1 MTTSRTRL
9 PERWTQRF
17 SHGPRPGWGLDRVS
31 PFVWIPAAVVL
42 SWTVLASV
50 LPHGLPAGI
59 VLLGTVLGSL
69 HGLTAIGVVLVY
81 RASRIVNFAQAALGS
96 AVGVLSVL
104 VFTAWGWN
112 YFVCFGLGLVV
123 AALTGAGV
131 ERLVI
136 RRFFWAPRLI
146 LTLATIGLAQ
156 ILGGIELILP
166 KLFGKPLVTNS
177 FRTPLSG
184 RIEIDPVL
192 FTGSHLFIVAV
203 VPVVMAALAW
213 FLRATPAGKGIR
225 ASAENAERAM
235 LLGIPV
241 RTLSTLVWAI
251 AATLSALAVMLTA
264 PIQPLPPTVL
274 AGPALLLP
282 PLAAAVLAR
291 MEHLPRAF
299 LAGVGIGILQQ
310 ATFWTTSR
318 SSATDVAFLVVILG
332 ALFAQRDR
340 LSRADD
346 AAASSW
352 VGAQESTPVPRE
364 LAQLP
369 EVVWGRRLAVAAVVA
384 VGLIAPAWLTV
395 SQLNLVGTVALIYA
409 VVGVSLVMLTGWSGQ
424 LSLGQFAIAGVG
436 AVTAANLLD
445 HRVDLLLVLPAAAG
459 AGAVGALAV
468 GLPALRIRGL
478 FLGVTTLALA
488 VAMSTYFLN
497 PSYFA
502 SILPLTVDRPV
513 VLTRFALSDERTLY
527 YFTLVVLTMVVALA
541 RNLRASQV
549 GRRLVAVR
557 DNERAAQARGIH
569 VLRLKLLAFS
579 ASGAIAGLAGGLLV
593 LVLQGVGS
601 GDYSPRQSF
610 EAFAM
615 VVIGGLTSVS
625 GAVLGAVALRSAQ
638 YLVGGG
644 LQLIVT
650 GTGVLVLLL
659 VFPGGLGQLQTRARD
674 AILRRVASRRGI
686 DVPSLIADRRTAE
699 EDPDDRPRL
708 DRLLES
714 DLGLVSGDLDGDTE
728 VARLRR
734 EADELRRRLDELEA
748 TVTGGGERP

>member
-1 MTTSRTRL
+1 MSAATIRAGGLQARRL
-9 PERWTQRF
+9 AT
-17 SHGPRPGWGLDRVS
+17 
-31 PFVWIPAAVVL
+31 AAVRL
-42 SWTVLASV
+42 NPWLV
-50 LPHGLPAGI
+50 LPVLVLVVWAILARLLAHGLPAGI

-69 HGLTAIGVVLVY
+69 HGLTAIGIVLVY

-112 YFVCFGLGLVV
+112 YFACFALGLVV

-184 RIEIDPVL
+184 RVEVDPVL

-203 VPVVMAALAW
+203 VPVVVAALAW

-251 AATLSALAVMLTA
+251 AATLSALSVMLTA

-282 PLAAAVLAR
+282 ALAAAVLAR
-291 MEHLPRAF
+291 MEHLPTAF

-318 SSATDVAFLVVILG
+318 SSATDVAFLIVILA
-332 ALFAQRDR
+332 ALLVQRDR

-352 VGAQESTPVPRE
+352 VGAQESTPIPRE
-364 LAQLP
+364 LAAVP
-369 EVVWGRRLAVAAVVA
+369 EVVWGRRLIVLGAVLVA
-384 VGLIAPAWLTV
+384 LVAPAALTV
-395 SQLNLVGTVALIYA
+395 SQLNLMGTVALIYA
-409 VVGVSLVMLTGWSGQ
+409 IVGVSLVMLTGWSGQ

-445 HRVDLLLVLPAAAG
+445 HQVDLLLVLLASAG

-502 SILPLTVDRPV
+502 SILPLTVERPV
-513 VLTRFALSDERTLY
+513 VLTRFDLSDERTLY
-527 YFTLVVLTMVVALA
+527 YFTLVMLGGVVWLA

-549 GRRLVAVR
+549 GRRLIAVR

-569 VLRLKLLAFS
+569 VLRLKLMAFS
-579 ASGAIAGLAGGLLV
+579 ASGAIAGLAGALLV
-593 LVLQGVGS
+593 LVLQGVGA
-601 GDYSPRQSF
+601 GDYSPRQGF

-615 VVIGGLTSVS
+615 VVIGGLTSAS
-625 GAVLGAVALRSAQ
+625 GAIVGAVALRGAQ

-659 VFPGGLGQLQTRARD
+659 LFPGGLGQLVTRARD
-674 AILRRVASRRGI
+674 AMLRRVAGRRGI
-686 DVPSLIADRRTAE
+686 EVPSLIADRRRVE
-699 EDPDDRPRL
+699 EDAGTRPRL
-708 DRLLES
+708 DRLLAA
-714 DLGLVSGDLDGDTE
+714 DLGYIAAEPDDDGE

-734 EADELRRRLDELEA
+734 EADDLRRRLDELEA
-748 TVTGGGERP
+748 TVTAGGARP